1 MFVPASFTTALLMT
15 ILCTCCWG
23 SFANTFKLTKNYR
36 FELYYW
42 DYGLGIFLIS
52 LVFAF
57 TLGSSHGGPFSFVPN
72 MHQADTILLFC
83 AALGGFV
90 FNIANV
96 LLVAGIEMVGLAIAF
111 PLSIGIALV
120 EGTVLSYLTRP
131 QGNAALLAA
140 GVIMALVAVIFIGMA
155 YSARGTGGTVTSRKG
170 TMVCV
175 VSGLLMGV
183 FAPAITKAMQ
193 GSHPDASLVPIGAL
207 SPYTAAVFM
216 TLGAFLC
223 CFVFNPILMRKPL
236 VGAPISMSGYFA
248 APARYHVLGLLG
260 GAVWGTGTV
269 LNFVAGRFVG
279 VPISYAIGQASPMIA
294 TLWGVLVWHEFRGA
308 RRKSWVYLAAMFIS
322 YLLALML
329 IALAFEAGEA

>member
-1 MFVPASFTTALLMT
+1 MFVPASFATALLMT

-23 SFANTFKLTKNYR
+23 SFANTFKLTRNYR

-42 DYGLGIFLIS
+42 DFGLGIFLIS

-57 TLGSSHGGPFSFVPN
+57 TLGSSNGGLFSFVPN
-72 MHQADTILLFC
+72 MRQADAILLFY
-83 AALGGFV
+83 AALGGFI

-120 EGTVLSYLTRP
+120 EGTVLSYLMHP
-131 QGNAALLAA
+131 QGSAELLAA
-140 GVIMALVAVIFIGMA
+140 GVFMALIAVIFIGMA
-155 YSARGTGGTVTSRKG
+155 YSARGTSGVVTSRKG
-170 TMVCV
+170 TIVCV

-193 GSHPDASLVPIGAL
+193 GNHPDVSLVPIGAL

-223 CFVFNPILMRKPL
+223 CFVFNPILMRRPL
-236 VGAPISMSGYFA
+236 VGAPVSMFGYFT
-248 APARYHVLGLLG
+248 APAEYHMLGLLG

-279 VPISYAIGQASPMIA
+279 LPISYAIGQASPMIA

-322 YLLALML
+322 YLLALAL
-329 IALAFEAGEA
+329 IALAYKAGQV

>member
-1 MFVPASFTTALLMT
+1 MFVPASFATALLMT

-42 DYGLGIFLIS
+42 DFGLGIFLMS
-52 LVFAF
+52 LIFAF
-57 TLGSSHGGPFSFVPN
+57 TLGSSEGGPFSFVPN
-72 MHQADTILLFC
+72 VRQADSILLFC

-131 QGNAALLAA
+131 QGNAGLLAA

-155 YSARGTGGTVTSRKG
+155 YAARGIGGTATSRKG

-193 GSHPDASLVPIGAL
+193 GSHPDASMVPAGAL

-223 CFVFNPILMRKPL
+223 CFVFNPILMRRPL
-236 VGAPISMSGYFA
+236 VGAPVSMSGYFA
-248 APARYHVLGLLG
+248 APAGYHVLGLLG
-260 GAVWGTGTV
+260 GAIWGTGTV

-294 TLWGVLVWHEFRGA
+294 TLWGVFAWHEFRGA
-308 RRKSWVYLAAMFIS
+308 RKKSWVYLAAMFVS

-329 IALAFEAGEA
+329 IALAFKAGKA